1 MITFARPK
9 VKPFGHRLTGDN
21 PVPDEA
27 FTMVDRRGLAEHAVD
42 QIERLIIEGR
52 LVPGQKL
59 PSERDLGAK
68 LGVSRPTLREAI
80 RALTIM
86 GILESR
92 QGDGTYV
99 LDAEAGFLLRPA
111 KVLLASEGGLDWLSE
126 VRGMLEGGAAAF
138 AATRATAPEI
148 AEVEEWLSAY
158 PTGEMSTDEIRARDV
173 RLHSLI
179 VTATHNPLLSAI
191 VASLSTS
198 LSESRILTGQ
208 DPEWEAL
215 GMVDLKAVAEG
226 LVRRDPDVA
235 REAMVLHIDNARQR
249 YRRRA
254 LGADVEVPGRGR

>member
-126 VRGMLEGGAAAF
+126 VRGLLEGGA
-138 AATRATAPEI
+138 APEI

-191 VASLSTS
+191 VASLSTF